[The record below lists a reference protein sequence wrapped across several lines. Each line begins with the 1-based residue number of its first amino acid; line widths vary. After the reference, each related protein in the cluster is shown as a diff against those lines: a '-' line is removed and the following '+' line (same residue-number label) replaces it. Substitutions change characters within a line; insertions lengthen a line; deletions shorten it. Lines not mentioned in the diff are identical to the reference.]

1 MWVVTGSLL
10 FLRTRK
16 QQTDPTAS
24 SHVGRIF
31 VPRYPSK
38 GKAAA
43 RRKEQ
48 RKRTRPLR
56 YFPKRANRV
65 FRRAYGCCRSLGLA
79 ASRRQS
85 KSGVTRVCV
94 ACVSTQHPYCPRQS
108 PVLRDMLSPMLILRA
123 PAHTASLHVGRLFCS
138 RESQRKPRALASH
151 TSQRERPCPSRYP
164 SNVRRRCSMAPSV
177 TNVHSSDKPTG
188 RMRSR
193 IPDLD
198 PSRFSTLSSADR

>member
-16 QQTDPTAS
+16 QQADPTAS

-38 GKAAA
+38 GKAAD

-108 PVLRDMLSPMLILRA
+108 PVLRDMLSPMFILRA
-123 PAHTASLHVGRLFCS
+123 PSHTASLHVGRLFCS
-138 RESQRKPRALASH
+138 RVSQGNLGHQPVTHPNESGLVRRDNLPTCEDAVVRHGQLQTFIQATLLMRV
-151 TSQRERPCPSRYP
+151 TSQQE
-164 SNVRRRCSMAPSV
+164 
-177 TNVHSSDKPTG
+177 G
-188 RMRSR
+188 
-193 IPDLD
+193 
-198 PSRFSTLSSADR
+198 